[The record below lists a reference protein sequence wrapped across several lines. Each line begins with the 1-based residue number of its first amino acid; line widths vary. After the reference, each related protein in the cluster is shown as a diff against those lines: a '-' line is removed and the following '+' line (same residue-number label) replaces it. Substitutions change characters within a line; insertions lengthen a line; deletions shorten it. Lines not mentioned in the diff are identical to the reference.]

1 MAANGWADGF
11 DRAHFPRQGG
21 QHALSLHPGQQH
33 TDADMY
39 SGTIAYMADG
49 TAGNVIV
56 VRAVPS
62 ARVAVGGTEEHQY
75 LFSAGHGMRADGNVA
90 RRGAKESLHG
100 RLDPDRLLELVAGQ
114 SRVGPQLSELVRVAR
129 QAVEC
134 GAEPGDRCVH
144 AGSQQ

>member
-1 MAANGWADGF
+1 M
-11 DRAHFPRQGG
+11 
-21 QHALSLHPGQQH
+21 HPD
-33 TDADMY
+33 TIADM
-39 SGTIAYMADG
+39 AHG

-75 LFSAGHGMRADGNVA
+75 LFSAGHGMRADGDVA
-90 RRGAKESLHG
+90 LRGVKEGLHG
-100 RLDPDRLLELVAGQ
+100 RLDPDRLLERVTGQ
-114 SRVGPQLSELVRVAR
+114 SGVGSQLGELTRVAR